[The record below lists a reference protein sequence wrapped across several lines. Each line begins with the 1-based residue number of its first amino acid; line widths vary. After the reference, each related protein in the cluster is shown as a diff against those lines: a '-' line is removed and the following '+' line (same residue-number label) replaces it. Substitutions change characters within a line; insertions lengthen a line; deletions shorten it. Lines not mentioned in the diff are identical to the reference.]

1 VLADI
6 IPEGAPSETDL
17 AWPPP
22 SVLDGVGHSFL
33 PSLERRLKKWF
44 FGGAVVP
51 ETHKKGVV
59 ALARV
64 RFKPPKAGRVSPW
77 RANQRGG

>member
-1 VLADI
+1 
-6 IPEGAPSETDL
+6 
-17 AWPPP
+17 
-22 SVLDGVGHSFL
+22 L